1 MNAFS
6 NPQMI
11 ADKALQ
17 RLENNLVIGGLINRQ
32 YDDQFSRT
40 GTKKGVTINIRKPA
54 HYIGRE
60 GAEAQVEGITDPL
73 VPLTIDI
80 QYGVDL
86 GYSSA
91 QEALNLESYDE
102 QVIQPAVSRIAHF
115 WDSKIFEK
123 AYRDVANHV
132 GTLGTDPNSID
143 TYIDAG
149 VKLTNNAVPVGDL
162 RRVVISPKMEG
173 EVIKGEKSR
182 FNGQRVLSEMMRTGT
197 MGHEV
202 GFDFYMAQGVKRH
215 TVGAYAGVPLTNAS
229 SAQSGTSLVTDGWTG
244 STGLKRGDVFTIA
257 DVYEVNLE
265 TKESTGA
272 LRQFVVT
279 ADCNPS
285 SGDMTIAFEPELVP
299 NGAYQNV
306 TNAAANNKSITV
318 FATASAVGS
327 QGLAFHRDFCT
338 MAMVDLYVPKGVDL
352 SGRSSS
358 KKRNLSIRFV
368 RFYDGRTDQ
377 LITRLDTLGGIKVLR
392 PEMACRVSGS

>member
-6 NPQMI
+6 NPSMI
-11 ADKALQ
+11 ADKALM
-17 RLENNLVIGGLINRQ
+17 RLENNMVIGGLINRQ

-132 GTLGTDPNSID
+132 GALGTDPNSID

-149 VKLTNNAVPVGDL
+149 TKLTNNAVPVGDL
-162 RRVVISPKMEG
+162 RRCVISPKQEG
-173 EVIKGEKSR
+173 ALIKGEKSR
-182 FNGQRVLSEMMRTGT
+182 FNGREELTRMMRTGT

-202 GFDFYMAQGVKRH
+202 GFDFYAAQGVKRH
-215 TVGAYAGVPLTNAS
+215 TVGSYAGVPLTNAAV
-229 SAQSGTSLVTDGWTG
+229 AQSGTSLITDGWTG
-244 STGLKRGDVFTIA
+244 TTGLKRGDIFTIA
-257 DVYEVNLE
+257 DVFEVNIE
-265 TKESTGA
+265 TKESTGD

-279 ADCNPS
+279 ADVNPAA
-285 SGDMTIAFEPELVP
+285 GAMTIAFEPELVP
-299 NGAYQNV
+299 NGPYQNV
-306 TNAAANNKSITV
+306 TNAAADGKSLTI
-318 FATASAVGS
+318 FAAAAATGV

-338 MAMVDLYVPKGVDL
+338 LAMVDLYVPKGVDL
-352 SGRSSS
+352 AGRSSS

-392 PEMACRVSGS
+392 PEMATRIGGS